1 MKTWVNLRPV
11 YRTSS
16 GPLSATP
23 KRGSISS
30 RLQTYK
36 HSHNALGSFFSSAMQ
51 FIFPKPLQL
60 IEHFPRRIRTQVWQ
74 KPTDTYGSLPSSA
87 RPDDFSP
94 RPFTGTSISFSKE
107 NCYCVIS
114 LTVGLILFLRRSL
127 GSGPVRLFWR
137 NAFIQFLS
145 RSKWRPCLNTTE
157 LMEIFRTMVEVF
169 ITTVPYPFERLYQMH
184 LHYVNTR
191 TSFDVSVS
199 CICACEALKQMAYAV
214 RMTIEQFHQWNL
226 NYKET
231 VSFGRS

>member
-1 MKTWVNLRPV
+1 MKIQVYFCRLLMKTWVNLRPV

-94 RPFTGTSISFSKE
+94 RPFTGTSISISKE
-107 NCYCVIS
+107 HCYCVIS
-114 LTVGLILFLRRSL
+114 LTVGLILFSDGLL
-127 GSGPVRLFWR
+127 AQGL
-137 NAFIQFLS
+137 
-145 RSKWRPCLNTTE
+145 
-157 LMEIFRTMVEVF
+157 
-169 ITTVPYPFERLYQMH
+169 
-184 LHYVNTR
+184 
-191 TSFDVSVS
+191 SVS
-199 CICACEALKQMAYAV
+199 SGGMHSFSFCPEANEDPAWTPQ
-214 RMTIEQFHQWNL
+214 
-226 NYKET
+226 
-231 VSFGRS
+231 S